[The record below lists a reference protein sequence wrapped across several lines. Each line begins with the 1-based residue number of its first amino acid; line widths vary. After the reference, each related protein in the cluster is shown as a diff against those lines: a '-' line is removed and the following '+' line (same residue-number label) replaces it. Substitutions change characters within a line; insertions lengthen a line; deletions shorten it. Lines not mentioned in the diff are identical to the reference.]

1 MFGETLGFWEI
12 LGGMLVI
19 SGVVVGLRL
28 TPEVKNKSDLI
39 MGVGLAAG
47 AHVIMAVGILM
58 VRDIYREVSVVW
70 VSGFRFLTATIL
82 LGIYAWFGGHR
93 HHLFLAFQRRDVW
106 KTMLPMA
113 FFGPFLATIC
123 WVAGFKFTTAGRAAI
138 FNQMS
143 TVFIIILAVL
153 FLRERLTGHKV
164 VGVILAVSGAVLMAL
179 H

>member
-1 MFGETLGFWEI
+1 
-12 LGGMLVI
+12 
-19 SGVVVGLRL
+19 
-28 TPEVKNKSDLI
+28 
-39 MGVGLAAG
+39 
-47 AHVIMAVGILM
+47 
-58 VRDIYREVSVVW
+58 
-70 VSGFRFLTATIL
+70 
-82 LGIYAWFGGHR
+82 
-93 HHLFLAFQRRDVW
+93 
-106 KTMLPMA
+106 MLPMA